1 MSSKGKVDLV
11 FLLDVSGSMS
21 ECLEAVKTNL
31 SSFVESLG
39 NGLKGGPNDP
49 NISLDARYKVCGY
62 RDHEFDN
69 DKWLVD
75 HDFVRDINELKK
87 QFSSPDMKAT
97 GGGDEPESLLD
108 AIYTLGVM
116 PESGL
121 QENEGPRK
129 WRSGVHA
136 CILIFTDATYK
147 PATLPEIKGAGVAEL
162 YNKVASK
169 KLKLF
174 GMVPQWEGYEELSAF
189 PGTQF
194 TQYIEGPAVA
204 HLGKTGPEGDAAQ
217 IAAVTALKNQA
228 MSKDDFKKFI
238 EVLGKSV
245 SKAAVAE
252 AC

>member
-21 ECLEAVKTNL
+21 ECLEAVKSNL
-31 SSFVESLG
+31 SSFVDSLG

-49 NISLDARYKVCGY
+49 HISLDVRYKVCGY
-62 RDHEFDN
+62 RDHVYDG
-69 DKWLVD
+69 DKWLID

-87 QFSSPDMKAT
+87 QFSSPDMAAN
-97 GGGDEPESLLD
+97 GGGDEPESLID
-108 AIYTLGVM
+108 AIYTLGM
-116 PESGL
+116 MEESGL
-121 QENEGPRK
+121 QENEGAKK
-129 WRSGVHA
+129 WRSGVHH
-136 CILIFTDATYK
+136 CVLIFTDATYK
-147 PATLPEIKGAGVAEL
+147 PATIPEIKGAGVPEL
-162 YNKVASK
+162 YNKIASK

-194 TQYIEGPAVA
+194 TQYIEGPSVA
-204 HLGKTGPEGDAAQ
+204 NLGKPGPEGEASQ
-217 IAAVTALKNQA
+217 IAAVNALKNRA
-228 MSKDDFKKFI
+228 MNKEDFKKFI
-238 EVLGKSV
+238 ELLGKSV